1 MKTLP
6 LTWLR
11 AFAALYET
19 GGVRPA
25 ARLLDVSH
33 SAVSRQIQDLEQWLG
48 SELVTRREGRR
59 RLDFT
64 AAGERLGREA
74 LRSFIGLEQAVTTV
88 REARQGNSVT
98 IAAVPSF
105 AVRWL
110 LPRLGAFEAQHNW
123 VELSVIV
130 DQRRNAPID
139 YSADLILRM
148 GPGAWPRERT
158 TALMD
163 DALFPVMSEKYWI
176 AQGKPTDPAR
186 LASLRL
192 LHDRDP
198 GSAWSRWKQGI
209 GPDHLD
215 IRKGPR
221 FTSSDLVLRAAEQ
234 GLGVALARG
243 CLAEESLRAGTLV
256 APFGPRKIPIPDAY
270 SVIRGDGTASRA
282 ALDTVYDWL
291 FAEAAAGSGVPI
303 EQKGK

>member
-1 MKTLP
+1 MKNLP

-19 GGVRPA
+19 GGIRPA

-33 SAVSRQIQDLEQWLG
+33 SAVSRQVQDLEQWLG
-48 SELVTRREGRR
+48 SALVNRREGKR
-59 RLDFT
+59 RLEFT
-64 AAGERLGREA
+64 AAGEMLGRDA
-74 LRSFIGLEQAVTTV
+74 LSCLNGLDQAVNTV

-98 IAAVPSF
+98 IASVPSF

-110 LPRLGAFEAQHNW
+110 LPRLGEFEKQHSW
-123 VELSVIV
+123 VEVSVIV
-130 DQRRNAPID
+130 DQRRNAPVD

-158 TALMD
+158 TPLMD
-163 DALFPVMSEKYWI
+163 DFLFPVMSEKYWI
-176 AQGKPTDPAR
+176 AQGRPKDPR
-186 LASLRL
+186 SLTGLRL

-198 GSAWSRWKQGI
+198 GSSWSRWKQQM
-209 GPDHLD
+209 GPSDFD

-243 CLAEESLRAGTLV
+243 CLADESLRSGTLV
-256 APFGPRKIPIPDAY
+256 APFEGCKVPIPNAY
-270 SVIRGDGTASRA
+270 SLIRGDGNSSRA
-282 ALDTVYDWL
+282 ATETVVNWL
-291 FAEAAAGSGVPI
+291 FAEAAGGVSGS
-303 EQKGK
+303 Q

>member
-19 GGVRPA
+19 GGIRPA
-25 ARLLDVSH
+25 ARLLEVSH

-48 SELVTRREGRR
+48 SELVNRREGKR
-59 RLDFT
+59 RLEFT
-64 AAGERLGREA
+64 AAGEMLGRDA
-74 LRSFIGLEQAVTTV
+74 LRCLSGLEQAVTTV

-110 LPRLGAFEAQHNW
+110 LPRLGEFEARHSW

-130 DQRRNAPID
+130 DQRRNAPLD
-139 YSADLILRM
+139 YAADLILRM
-148 GPGAWPRERT
+148 GPGDWPPERT

-163 DALFPVMSEKYWI
+163 DSLFPVMSEKYWI
-176 AQGKPTDPAR
+176 AHGKPTDPE
-186 LASLRL
+186 SLSRVRL

-198 GSAWSRWKQGI
+198 GSAWSRWKQSI

-256 APFGPRKIPIPDAY
+256 APFATSRVPIRNAY
-270 SVIRGDGTASRA
+270 SVIRGDGTASRTA
-282 ALDTVYDWL
+282 RETVYDWL
-291 FAEAAAGSGVPI
+291 FAEAAASSAMAI